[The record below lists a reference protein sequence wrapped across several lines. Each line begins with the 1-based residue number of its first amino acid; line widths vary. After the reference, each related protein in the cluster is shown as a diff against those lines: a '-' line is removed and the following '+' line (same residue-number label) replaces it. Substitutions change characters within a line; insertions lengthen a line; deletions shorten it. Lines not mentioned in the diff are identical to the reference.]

1 MRFATSALLTA
12 AAATSAA
19 AQSVVGTAYG
29 FATGVTGGGSATAVT
44 PSSASELASLLS
56 DDTARTIIIDKE
68 YDFTGETAT
77 DSGCDRKSCSADNG
91 GQLYLGTLSCGGSDN
106 VAVSSITYD
115 VAGTEPLS
123 VGSNKSIL
131 GVNGKG
137 VLKGKGLSLKSGAS
151 NVIIQGIEIT
161 DLNPGIVWGGD
172 ALEFKGKN
180 DGVWVDHN
188 KFSLVGRMF
197 IVTHYDA
204 TRLTVSN
211 NEFDGTTTTSASCN
225 SMHYWTAMFYGD
237 GDQVTLDKN
246 YFHNVSGRA
255 PKLGEPSVKGTFQAV
270 NNYFSN
276 MQGHAFD
283 AYDGATALIEG
294 NVFDNVKTPFTDQAA
309 TVSTLFSADSS
320 SASSCSSALGR
331 ACVANSASNGSGDL
345 PSLSSTSS
353 LSSFKSTYLVDPI
366 AVDQVASHVQSNA
379 GPSNLGSSSG
389 GSDSG
394 DDSTPVS
401 SSVAVSS
408 SVPTATTLSSVA
420 VSSSVPTATTVSSV
434 PSATSAPTATASPAQ
449 TSAPVSGGDSDDNCS
464 DDGSSGSEDD
474 TSGSDDTT
482 EIAPYG
488 QCGGQGFTGTGKCA
502 SGTSCVSHNEW
513 YSQCLSSSARRRKR
527 ALVMKPIF

>member
-12 AAATSAA
+12 AAATSAT

-115 VAGTEPLS
+115 IAGTKPLS

-225 SMHYWTAMFYGD
+225 SQHYWTAMFYGD

-276 MQGHAFD
+276 MKGHAFD

-309 TVSTLFSADSS
+309 TVSTVFSADSS

-331 ACVANSASNGSGDL
+331 ACVANSASNGSGKL
-345 PSLSSTSS
+345 PTLSSTSS

-366 AVDQVASHVQSNA
+366 AVDKVASHVQGNA

-394 DDSTPVS
+394 NDSTPVS

-408 SVPTATTLSSVA
+408 SAPTATTLSL
-420 VSSSVPTATTVSSV
+420 V
-434 PSATSAPTATASPAQ
+434 PSATSAPTATASPVQ
-449 TSAPVSGGDSDDNCS
+449 TSAPVSGGDSESGDDNCS
-464 DDGSSGSEDD
+464 DDGSSGSEED
-474 TSGSDDTT
+474 TSGSNDST

-488 QCGGQGFTGTGKCA
+488 QCGGQGYTGTGKCA

-527 ALVMKPIF
+527 GLVMGTLF